1 MDRKITN
8 VLRGAFIVVLGVLV
22 AVCGAGTAMNTYF
35 GVVAVIAG
43 ALMLLASVIAIAK
56 RLPMPVGF
64 LIGGSVLVT
73 IAIALFA
80 GALDLGVLIQAMVF
94 VLLGAGVGFVLLG
107 IYTIIKSSMIY
118 GLGEIVL
125 GGLMIL
131 FTALY
136 LGIPEFRNAFW
147 IVVGI
152 VMIIFGVLA
161 IIAALMD
168 KKRSKK

>member
-43 ALMLLASVIAIAK
+43 ALMLIASVIAIAK